1 MNSNWTEN
9 NDFIPP
15 WYLKSGHLQT
25 LLTGFYKPKVA
36 ITPDVTHKIPIGN
49 LGEMLVHEN
58 SPGNLFGDDKA
69 VFLLHGLGS
78 CHRGTYMSRIAANLL
93 ASGFRVFRFDLP
105 GAGDSYLHTP
115 LPPHGACY
123 ELVWQSLL
131 FLSEKCGI
139 RRWRG
144 AGVSLGGNILLKLT
158 SAHADDLT
166 DSNNA
171 PFCIDRSVAVAP
183 PIDLSACCQN
193 MERGFNAIYAK
204 YFLRSLK
211 RQTLSRAKLWPQWR
225 DVLPGASF
233 KTIREFDNTV
243 TSVLAGFHSA
253 EHYYEFGS
261 SKNDLSKIV
270 TKTWLLLDKD
280 DPIVPISIFEDA
292 PYSSSTTVV
301 TTKKGGHVGY
311 LARIDQARAS
321 QLERDVSKKKHFRWA
336 DEWISQQLIE
346 DF

>member
-1 MNSNWTEN
+1 VNSNWTEN

-58 SPGNLFGDDKA
+58 SPSNRDADDKA

-78 CHRGTYMSRIAANLL
+78 CHRGTYMSRIASNLIAN
-93 ASGFRVFRFDLP
+93 GVRVFRFDLP
-105 GAGDSYLHTP
+105 GAGDSYHHTP

-158 SAHADDLT
+158 ATHAQDLAN
-166 DSNNA
+166 SNDA
-171 PFCIDRSVAVAP
+171 PFWIDRSIAVAP
-183 PIDLSACCQN
+183 PIDLNACCQN
-193 MERGFNAIYAK
+193 MEQGFNTIYAK

-211 RQTLSRAKLWPQWR
+211 RQTLSRANMWPQWR

-243 TSVLAGFHSA
+243 TSVLAGFQNA
-253 EHYYEFGS
+253 EHYYEAGS

-270 TKTWLLLDKD
+270 TKTWLLLDED
-280 DPIVPISIFEDA
+280 DPIVPISIFQDA
-292 PYSSSTTVV
+292 PYSRSTTVV

-311 LARIDQARAS
+311 LARINLDRAS
-321 QLERDVSKKKHFRWA
+321 PQAGNPSKKKHFRWA
-336 DEWISQQLIE
+336 DEWISQLLL
-346 DF
+346 DTY